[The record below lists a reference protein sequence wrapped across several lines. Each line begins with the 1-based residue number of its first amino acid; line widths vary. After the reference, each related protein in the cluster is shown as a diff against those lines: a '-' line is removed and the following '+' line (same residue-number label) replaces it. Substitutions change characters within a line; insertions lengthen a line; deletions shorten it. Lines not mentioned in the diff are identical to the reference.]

1 MVSGLADGPYY
12 LQSTLQTSNQ
22 LDDLRRIRMSPN
34 RQQRMTARIPRSWQL
49 GIVVVLDKSPIRHMD
64 WWTIPAEALARS
76 STGRLLF
83 SDLCMRS
90 TLVEGRNRRLRSDP
104 GQKFH
109 IRHGILQRVPI
120 QCFTHV
126 GWQDLRLRWT
136 EKWLIRGSEASLT
149 TAKPTGTATPT
160 KATDNR
166 PLDPCL
172 PLDGSVE
179 GSQASDVAFI

>member
-1 MVSGLADGPYY
+1 MKKLACGGVGLRLLIRLFSEEGPFSCRCCVACVCQGERLNLASRSRIIFRVWKHASFNTWMVSGLADGPYY

-90 TLVEGRNRRLRSDP
+90 TLVEGVCQ
-104 GQKFH
+104 GEF
-109 IRHGILQRVPI
+109 
-120 QCFTHV
+120 
-126 GWQDLRLRWT
+126 
-136 EKWLIRGSEASLT
+136 LIGL
-149 TAKPTGTATPT
+149 
-160 KATDNR
+160 
-166 PLDPCL
+166 C
-172 PLDGSVE
+172 
-179 GSQASDVAFI
+179 I